1 MPLLPTLDACKPSCT
16 VHPARWSRF
25 VPLLKHDPNNHLD
38 DLARKF
44 AASSRQAPAAKPEP
58 HRHAGGRSN
67 WGAYLIA
74 LILAVIAAIAVA
86 AILLSR

>member
-1 MPLLPTLDACKPSCT
+1 M
-16 VHPARWSRF
+16 
-25 VPLLKHDPNNHLD
+25 KHDPNNHLD

-44 AASSRQAPAAKPEP
+44 AASSRQAPAAKAEP
-58 HRHAGGRSN
+58 HRHGRGRSN

-74 LILAVIAAIAVA
+74 LILAVIAAVAVA